1 MSDRL
6 VAPASQ
12 ERILFVGRVILI
24 VQRRWLLAR
33 SLSSA
38 FEAKG
43 ARVLLANNA
52 DSGVALADH
61 PHLAAAVLDGQ
72 SLQLCRKLG
81 KGSIPFVVYTGLA
94 HVDVDDATTIV
105 RKPASAKQVVASV
118 QRLLWLSIVSSKH
131 PDNYR
136 PAHLAGEHA

>member
-1 MSDRL
+1 MFLHQPPALPPKDWARPMSDRL
-6 VAPASQ
+6 VTLASQ
-12 ERILFVGRVILI
+12 EPSLFGQVILI
-24 VQRRWLLAR
+24 VQRRWVLAK

-52 DSGVALADH
+52 DSGVASADH

-81 KGSIPFVVYTGLA
+81 KRSVPFVVYTGFE
-94 HVDVDDATTIV
+94 HVDDATTIV
-105 RKPASAKQVVASV
+105 RKPARAEQVVASV
-118 QRLLWLSIVSSKH
+118 QRLL
-131 PDNYR
+131 
-136 PAHLAGEHA
+136 